1 MGHIMHLSCSCLV
14 FSLALLEFP
23 RGVAQFCEISTGEV
37 LFSPRLGFSGG
48 SYKAAYSYSYII
60 VSSSNLRPKNSVAS
74 HGPCAGYPKTP
85 LYYTVPVLSVSKVLS
100 ETKLIRTGR
109 WHCVILYLCNMSC
122 STTVIPAVLSMR
134 IMRDLRRR
142 GISISFKFFTVYVDN
157 EVNFE
162 ITTTEQ
168 PFLRFSKNTS

>member
-1 MGHIMHLSCSCLV
+1 MHLSCSCLV

-23 RGVAQFCEISTGEV
+23 RGVAQFCEISTGEA

-48 SYKAAYSYSYII
+48 SCRATYSYPYII

-85 LYYTVPVLSVSKVLS
+85 SYYTVPVLSVSSLS

-109 WHCVILYLCNMSC
+109 WHCVILYSCNMSC
-122 STTVIPAVLSMR
+122 STTLIPAFLSMR
-134 IMRDLRRR
+134 IMRDLRCR
-142 GISISFKFFTVYVDN
+142 GISISFKFFTVNVDN